1 MASIHS
7 IYHYPI
13 KGCRAVKI
21 AASDV
26 TTGGLVGDRQWVLV
40 NQDGIVNQKKLPTL
54 RFLDIALEQ
63 DGMTLSLKG
72 AGGSV
77 RVDFADSETSGE
89 IVSIGRQV
97 ACEHAAEPVN
107 QWLSQVFGQP
117 LSLVRAVDARP
128 LQLAGTPFS
137 ALHNTSQS
145 AFVDIAPLLIVS
157 LESLADLNGR
167 LSNDGKRAVA
177 IEQFRPNVVIE
188 GVDAFAEESAKR
200 LEIGALGLTQLLPC
214 ERCSVTTF
222 DVSTESE
229 SEAKPSKEPLKTLS
243 QYRNGGVGYA
253 GGVTFGAYFAPES
266 DGKLQVGDEIN
277 VIA

>member
-40 NQDGIVNQKKLPTL
+40 NQDGIVNQKKLPAL
-54 RFLDIALEQ
+54 RFLDTELEQ
-63 DGMTLSLKG
+63 GGMTLSLKG
-72 AGGSV
+72 AGSV
-77 RVDFADSETSGE
+77 RVDFADAGSSGE
-89 IVSIGRQV
+89 VVSIGRQV
-97 ACEHAAEPVN
+97 VCEHAVESVDR
-107 QWLSQVFGQP
+107 WLSKAFGKP
-117 LSLVRAVDARP
+117 LSLVRAVEASP
-128 LQLAGTPFS
+128 LQLAATPFS

-157 LESLADLNGR
+157 LESLSDLNGR
-167 LSNDGKRAVA
+167 LSYEGKNTVA

-188 GVDAFAEESAKR
+188 GVDAFAEESAQR
-200 LEIGALGLTQLLPC
+200 MEIGAVGLTQLLPC

-222 DVSTESE
+222 DVSTESD

-266 DGKLQVGDEIN
+266 DGMLQVGDEIK
-277 VIA
+277 VVA

>member
-7 IYHYPI
+7 IYYYPI

-63 DGMTLSLKG
+63 DRMTLSLKG
-72 AGGSV
+72 AGSV
-77 RVDFADSETSGE
+77 QADFADSEMSGDV
-89 IVSIGRQV
+89 VSIGRQV

-107 QWLSQVFGQP
+107 RWLSQAFGQP
-117 LSLVRAVDARP
+117 LSLVRAVEASP

-137 ALHNTSQS
+137 ALHDTSQS

-167 LSNDGKRAVA
+167 LSNEGKRTVA

-222 DVSTESE
+222 NVSPESE
-229 SEAKPSKEPLKTLS
+229 SEGKPSKEPLKTLS
-243 QYRNGGVGYA
+243 QYRNGGIGYA

-266 DGKLQVGDEIN
+266 DGKLQVGGEIK

>member
-1 MASIHS
+1 M
-7 IYHYPI
+7 
-13 KGCRAVKI
+13 
-21 AASDV
+21 
-26 TTGGLVGDRQWVLV
+26 LV
-40 NQDGIVNQKKLPTL
+40 NQDGIVNQKLPTL

-72 AGGSV
+72 GSV
-77 RVDFADSETSGE
+77 QLILPILKRAERSS
-89 IVSIGRQV
+89 VSAGRL
-97 ACEHAAEPVN
+97 PVSTRLN
-107 QWLSQVFGQP
+107 RSIDGCLKLLGSRCRWFGQSRRVP
-117 LSLVRAVDARP
+117 TVGGNAV
-128 LQLAGTPFS
+128 LGV
-137 ALHNTSQS
+137 HNTSQS

-167 LSNDGKRAVA
+167 LSNEGKRAVA

-222 DVSTESE
+222 DVSTESD

-253 GGVTFGAYFAPES
+253 GGVTLGLLCA
-266 DGKLQVGDEIN
+266 
-277 VIA
+277 

>member
-21 AASDV
+21 TASDV
-26 TTGGLVGDRQWVLV
+26 TTSGLVGDRQWVLV
-40 NQDGIVNQKKLPTL
+40 NQDGIVNQKKLPGL

-72 AGGSV
+72 AGSV
-77 RVDFADSETSGE
+77 QVDFADSGSSGE
-89 IVSIGRQV
+89 VVSIGRQV
-97 ACEHAAEPVN
+97 ACEHAVEPVN
-107 QWLSQVFGQP
+107 HWLSQAFEQP
-117 LSLVRAVDARP
+117 LSLVRAVEASP

-137 ALHNTSQS
+137 ALHNMSQG

-167 LSNDGKRAVA
+167 LSNESRNTVA

-188 GVDAFAEESAKR
+188 GVDAFAEESAQR
-200 LEIGALGLTQLLPC
+200 LEIGAMRLTQLLPC

-222 DVSTESE
+222 DVSIESE

-253 GGVTFGAYFAPES
+253 GGVTFGAYFAPDS
-266 DGKLQVGDEIN
+266 DGRLQVGDEIN

>member
-1 MASIHS
+1 MN
-7 IYHYPI
+7 
-13 KGCRAVKI
+13 R
-21 AASDV
+21 
-26 TTGGLVGDRQWVLV
+26 
-40 NQDGIVNQKKLPTL
+40 
-54 RFLDIALEQ
+54 
-63 DGMTLSLKG
+63 
-72 AGGSV
+72 
-77 RVDFADSETSGE
+77 
-89 IVSIGRQV
+89 
-97 ACEHAAEPVN
+97 
-107 QWLSQVFGQP
+107 WLSQAFGQP

-167 LSNDGKRAVA
+167 LSYEGKRTVA

-200 LEIGALGLTQLLPC
+200 LELGAMGLTQLLPC

-243 QYRNGGVGYA
+243 QYRNQGVGYA

-277 VIA
+277 VIV

>member
-1 MASIHS
+1 M
-7 IYHYPI
+7 
-13 KGCRAVKI
+13 
-21 AASDV
+21 
-26 TTGGLVGDRQWVLV
+26 
-40 NQDGIVNQKKLPTL
+40 
-54 RFLDIALEQ
+54 
-63 DGMTLSLKG
+63 
-72 AGGSV
+72 
-77 RVDFADSETSGE
+77 
-89 IVSIGRQV
+89 
-97 ACEHAAEPVN
+97 
-107 QWLSQVFGQP
+107 
-117 LSLVRAVDARP
+117 
-128 LQLAGTPFS
+128 
-137 ALHNTSQS
+137 
-145 AFVDIAPLLIVS
+145 DIAPLLIVS

-167 LSNDGKRAVA
+167 LSNEGKRTVA

-222 DVSTESE
+222 NVSPESE